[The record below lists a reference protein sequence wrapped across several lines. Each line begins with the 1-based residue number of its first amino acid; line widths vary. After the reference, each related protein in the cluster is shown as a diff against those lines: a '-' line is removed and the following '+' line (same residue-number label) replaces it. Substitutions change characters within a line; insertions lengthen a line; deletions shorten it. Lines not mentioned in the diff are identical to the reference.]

1 MFSLYNILTIA
12 KFEVKTLFRSWF
24 FRVFAILSLGI
35 LGFMNILWFTD
46 AIDILPWGLRAI
58 PGSVPYL
65 NMMFYNVAQAII
77 AVFMASDFLKRDYKL
92 NTTEVIYM
100 RNMANGDYVLG
111 KTLGILY
118 VFISLN
124 LLLYV
129 FALVVNF
136 VFADVPVYWNAYVL
150 YFLLMSLPSLV
161 FIVGLSFI
169 SMILVRNQALTFI
182 LILGYVAIS
191 LFFLSTKVNFL
202 FDYMAWY
209 IPLSFSD
216 FVGFT
221 ELGPVIT
228 QRLIYFALGLAFIFI
243 TIFSIKR
250 LPQSPFLTK
259 FAMVFSFVLIVGA
272 GFLGFSYVSD
282 YSQIKSTRIE
292 MIALND
298 QLKDIPVISVKN
310 CNLDV
315 LHNGNSLHVSAS
327 LEVKNESFE
336 KIEKM
341 VFSLNPRF
349 LVEGVKLDGSETT
362 FDREHHILTVNPSNA
377 LAPQGS
383 TEMLVKYSGNISALS
398 SYLDVAKEQEELI
411 NNVGPYKLPKKFG
424 FITPKYVLL
433 TQENLWYP
441 IPGSTHG
448 SEIFPKWKKDFFE
461 FAVNVKTN
469 KDLTAISQGDLLS
482 ESNGEFSFKSSQPLP
497 QLSLVIGDYV
507 KRSIVVDSVEYSLY
521 THPKHNYF
529 EPYFSEISDTLGSL
543 IRDEK
548 QEVETI
554 LDVDYPFQRL
564 SLIEVPSQY
573 FTYTRRLGVVEE
585 RVQPEQMFLPEN
597 GASLNNVDFKRS
609 AKYYKRRSKDRNQ
622 EVSEKEMQT
631 SMFNRFISEM
641 RGDSRGRRHGGGTG
655 ANFKIIYSVVPFYY
669 NYVTHL
675 EAPEYPLLSTA
686 FESFLNSTLGEEES
700 PFARFFRGLTDAEKA
715 NLLLRE
721 NSLADL
727 LKDEEHFDQINHVIK
742 VKSDFLFKRL
752 NGKIGD
758 EAFTQFLA
766 ELLKE
771 NQFKP
776 ISMENFLGLVQDR
789 FDIDFLSW
797 LEPWKNDTTLPGLF
811 ITNVSTYQ
819 VLDGN
824 MTRYQTKFTLI
835 NEKEVDGLVYVE
847 FRGGGRGGPGFGP
860 PPVAEQRVILMEPKQ
875 AKDVYILLDDEPR
888 GMTINTILAE
898 NLPTTFMQRIQ
909 DVELNKNA
917 VPFDGEKIL
926 DQLPPFTLPGEYI
939 VDNEDPGFTFTSGEH
954 KSMLQKMLNIQDDD
968 EEEYTPFRF
977 YRPPTEWRKTT
988 FDDFYGRYIH
998 SASFIRA
1005 GDGDQKA
1012 TWTVDLKSSGQ
1023 YEVYAYNPQ
1032 IKMRFGRGRDRGGSE
1047 YVGELHFNVYH
1058 DDGVEEVLLDTPN
1071 AEQGWNLMGAFY
1083 LTAGEAKVEI
1093 TNESNKRLVVADAVK
1108 WVKK

>member
-24 FRVFAILSLGI
+24 FRVFAILALGVI
-35 LGFMNILWFTD
+35 GFMNILFFTD
-46 AIDILPWGLRAI
+46 AIEILPWGLRAI

-65 NMMFYNVAQAII
+65 NMMFYNIAQAII

-124 LLLYV
+124 LVLYV
-129 FALVVNF
+129 FALIVNL
-136 VFADVPVYWNAYVL
+136 VFADVPVYLNAYIL

-169 SMILVRNQALTFI
+169 SMIFVRNQALTFI

-191 LFFLSTKVNFL
+191 LFFLNTKVNYL

-228 QRLIYFALGLAFIFI
+228 QRLIYLALGLAFIFV

-259 FAMVFSFVLIVGA
+259 IAIVLAIVLFVGA
-272 GFLGFSYVSD
+272 GFLGFTYVTDFSNA
-282 YSQIKSTRIE
+282 KSTRAE
-292 MIALND
+292 MVKLND
-298 QLKDIPVISVKN
+298 QLKSLPIISVKK
-310 CNLDV
+310 CFLDIQ
-315 LHNGNSLHVSAS
+315 HEGNRLNVSAI
-327 LEVKNESFE
+327 LDLKNES
-336 KIEKM
+336 KGNIDKLI
-341 VFSLNPRF
+341 FSLNPGF
-349 LVEGVKLDGSETT
+349 IVENIKLDGNVTK
-362 FDREHHILTVNPSNA
+362 FDREQHILTVNPTNA
-377 LAPQGS
+377 LAPDAKTQMQV
-383 TEMLVKYSGNISALS
+383 EYSGNISALS
-398 SYLDVAKEQEELI
+398 SYLDIAKEQEELI
-411 NNVGPYKLPKKFG
+411 NNIGPYKLPKEFG
-424 FITPKYVLL
+424 FITPNYVLL

-441 IPGSTHG
+441 IPGATYG
-448 SEIFPKWKKDFFE
+448 SEIFPKWKKDFFD
-461 FAVNVKTN
+461 FKVNVKTD
-469 KDLTAISQGDLLS
+469 KDLTVISQGNQVGQ
-482 ESNGEFSFKSSQPLP
+482 ENGEFSFESSQPLP
-497 QLSLVIGDYV
+497 QLSLIIGEYR

-529 EPYFSEISDTLGSL
+529 EPYFTEISDTLGSL

-548 QEVETI
+548 QEFETI
-554 LDVDYPFQRL
+554 LDVDYPFPRL

-573 FTYTRRLGVVEE
+573 FTYSRRMGSVQE

-597 GASLNNVDFKRS
+597 GATLNNTDFKRS
-609 AKYYKRRSKDRNQ
+609 TKFSERRNKDRNQ
-622 EVSEKEMQT
+622 EVSQKEMQT
-631 SMFNRFISEM
+631 SMFNHFLSEM
-641 RGDSRGRRHGGGTG
+641 RGESRGRRPGDTS
-655 ANFKIIYSVVPFYY
+655 ANFKITYSLVPFYY

-675 EAPEYPLLSTA
+675 EAPAYPLLSTA
-686 FESFLNSTLGEEES
+686 FESFLNSTLTEEES
-700 PFARFFRGLTDAEKA
+700 PFARFFSGLTDSEKA
-715 NLLLRE
+715 NLLLRD

-727 LKDEEHFDQINHVIK
+727 LKDKEHFDQINSVIK
-742 VKSDFLFKRL
+742 VKSDFIFKKL
-752 NGKIGD
+752 IGKIGD
-758 EAFTQFLA
+758 EKFNLFLA
-766 ELLKE
+766 KLLTD

-776 ISMENFLGLVQDR
+776 ISMDKFLSLVQDR
-789 FDIDFLSW
+789 FGIDFLSW

-824 MTRYQTKFTLI
+824 MTRYQTKFTVI
-835 NEKEVDGLVYVE
+835 NEKSVDGLVYVE

-860 PPVAEQRVILMEPKQ
+860 PPVAEHRVILMEPKQ
-875 AKDVYILLDDEPR
+875 AKDIYILLDDEPR
-888 GMTINTILAE
+888 GMTINTVLAE
-898 NLPTTFMQRIQ
+898 NLPAMFFERIH

-926 DQLPPFTLPGEYI
+926 DELPPFTLPGEYI
-939 VDNEDPGFTFTSGEH
+939 VDNEDVGFQFTSGEQ
-954 KSMLQKMLNIQDDD
+954 KSMVQKLLKIKDNDD
-968 EEEYTPFRF
+968 EEYTPFRF
-977 YRPPTEWRKTT
+977 YRPPTEWKKTT
-988 FDDFYGRYIH
+988 YDDFYGKYVH
-998 SASFIRA
+998 SAYFIRS
-1005 GDGDQKA
+1005 GDGNKTA
-1012 TWTVDLKSSGQ
+1012 SWVVKLESSGQ
-1023 YEVYAYNPQ
+1023 YDVFAYNPQ
-1032 IKMRFGRGRDRGGSE
+1032 IQMHFGRGRDRGRGNT
-1047 YVGELHFNVYH
+1047 VGELHFKVYH

-1071 AEQGWNLMGAFY
+1071 AEQGWNLLGAFY
-1083 LTAGEAKVEI
+1083 LSAGEAKVEI
-1093 TNESNKRLVVADAVK
+1093 TNESNERLVVADAVK